1 MKGRFK
7 KFLTNLGKGEAMSP
21 NNDTLYGTKPTLK
34 YDPNAANVA
43 HDMESYKHCSYIK
56 NDMGQT
62 EDSETWGT
70 PGNDDSTKY
79 EQIEQRV
86 GDVYS
91 QGTAF
96 AEQTDASHSAQITHL
111 QDIAL
116 YLPSWGYTDYM
127 VERLNWQKGLNNVG
141 GEPGWFYFRIFFHFN
156 TRYGLFGGILEDEM
170 GKQLSNSN
178 NARTYYNMWSGHY
191 TSLGMEYRA
200 KSLDYF
206 VRQLNNIS
214 NKTPWFFKSISGLD
228 KAQIT
233 SLTEPFKDNEI
244 EIKCAEESI
253 DMRLTT
259 LFDYYKF
266 ACFDY
271 VNLKEILPE
280 NLRKF
285 DMSVVVYGV
294 PIRYLDTHSKIKG
307 KEYKSR
313 TIDSLSNMMT
323 MKMFTFKDC
332 EFDIENMTSGIN
344 SEVSNETAF
353 ELGKGNSIKIKYK
366 KVFNYH
372 QNGFSNVILSD
383 LGMFNNFNSDVAS
396 RFQKMSDAFNYMK
409 YSSAAVG
416 AADDFV
422 DNYISSKTK
431 FSKWYKFSRNAGIG
445 SAYKVLID
453 ETEAICQDYYNNV
466 LNYTFNNLVGD
477 KLLHSAEIGYIIPQ
491 DKVPGGDWF
500 YDQIKKGKQG
510 VQVKNTGKP
519 KIRALYY
526 KGSEINKGL
535 RDNAPTLT
543 PLNKGSKGFDWN
555 GYYRVL
561 KEQNKMRYGESHLE
575 QLSGD
580 KSNIFDD
587 EDRMPTIIPLSKPN
601 SDINKNNNKKPTVT
615 PLTTFKPGNTKLPH
629 IINKNNQNV
638 LHRKYNLKEGPVKNL
653 SK

>member
-1 MKGRFK
+1 MKAKNKVENIK
-7 KFLTNLGKGEAMSP
+7 KSLGFNSNS
-21 NNDTLYGTKPTLK
+21 NNDKLTGTKSPLVYYDTNASNIAKNLK
-34 YDPNAANVA
+34 ASG
-43 HDMESYKHCSYIK
+43 ELSYIR
-56 NDMGQT
+56 NGIGNT
-62 EDSETWGT
+62 FDSETWGT
-70 PGNDDSTKY
+70 PGDKETESRKY
-79 EQIEQRV
+79 EQIEERV
-86 GDVYS
+86 SDVYS

-96 AEQTDASHSAQITHL
+96 SEQTPESHTSQITHL

-178 NARTYYNMWSGHY
+178 NARTYYNMWGGHY

-206 VRQLNNIS
+206 VRQLNNIA

-409 YSSAAVG
+409 YSSVAVG

-431 FSKWYKFSRNAGIG
+431 FSKWYKFARNAGIG

-453 ETEAICQDYYNNV
+453 ETEAICQYYYNNV

-477 KLLHSAEIGYIIPQ
+477 KLLHSAEIGYIIPE
-491 DKVPGGDWF
+491 DKVPGSDWF
-500 YDQIKKGKQG
+500 YEQIKKGKYG
-510 VQVKNTGKP
+510 FKP
-519 KIRALYY
+519 DISTKPIIQPLH
-526 KGSEINKGL
+526 NK
-535 RDNAPTLT
+535 DN
-543 PLNKGSKGFDWN
+543 
-555 GYYRVL
+555 
-561 KEQNKMRYGESHLE
+561 
-575 QLSGD
+575 
-580 KSNIFDD
+580 SNIN
-587 EDRMPTIIPLSKPN
+587 IIN
-601 SDINKNNNKKPTVT
+601 NKNNNKAPTTVT
-615 PLTTFKPGNTKLPH
+615 PLVTFKPDNTKPPH
-629 IINKNNQNV
+629 IIDKNNQNNQNV

-653 SK
+653 LK